1 MSCRKQCGNAR
12 NAMRNGKRD
21 FCGDLVLKKSRPFCR
36 FG

>member
-12 NAMRNGKRD
+12 NTTRNGKRD

-36 FG
+36 FD